1 MPAVLLQKKI
11 VLLQQKQNAC
21 WHPEGSG
28 NRMEKEEAGKFHFLV
43 FLLIRNKIMKS
54 DCFSNSDYCFY
65 DIFFLKVLGNFIFRI
80 HALLIQSFK
89 MAFLYPK

>member
-1 MPAVLLQKKI
+1 MRAGILKEVVTEWRRKK
-11 VLLQQKQNAC
+11 Q
-21 WHPEGSG
+21 G
-28 NRMEKEEAGKFHFLV
+28 NFISCF

-80 HALLIQSFK
+80 HALLIQFFK